1 MSVRDRL
8 KRMESMTSIDADN
21 WVVEGVLNFPSTS
34 RESDAKNSAPLW
46 FVGLMSFILIIVQ
59 RCGGANDGYKL
70 INYIYIATACVYMAW
85 TWAWTQWDGEEGK
98 ALEPGPLEPDD
109 LSGDAESENDEKS
122 EQALRNDPRFSALL
136 REPSVEVCVI
146 CSEPMRRR
154 QAASH
159 DQVEAGDDIP
169 WAEEPVT
176 LSGCGHELHFGCALQ
191 WADADPRN
199 YEAYCRM
206 VREGSGGHEKGME
219 VGLSCPYCRQWS
231 PPPAGTKAPNTVIG
245 AGTVGEGFATAGHST
260 AASEEEMIVHRSRS
274 SCPLTALKLSGSGN
288 AIRVWRKASPRVCPH
303 CLHLQLGFPRPVA
316 AILAFGPTKIP
327 AQSCTRSGRYC
338 VVWARLSRLSCSPCP
353 KRMGIEC
360 TATPDEIGGDCGG
373 AARRG
378 DLLTT
383 SFAKSTVRSPAF
395 MRKRT
400 RHLLPDGRAQRQRG
414 A

>member
-21 WVVEGVLNFPSTS
+21 WVVEGVPNFPSTS

-70 INYIYIATACVYMAW
+70 INYIYIATACVYMTW
-85 TWAWTQWDGEEGK
+85 TWTWTQWDGEEGK

-274 SCPLTALKLSGSGN
+274 SCPLTALKLSSSGN
-288 AIRVWRKASPRVCPH
+288 AIRVRRKPPPPSLPALSSFATGVPEASRSGSSVWPNENSSAIVH
-303 CLHLQLGFPRPVA
+303 ALW
-316 AILAFGPTKIP
+316 AILCCVGEIIKAVL
-327 AQSCTRSGRYC
+327 QSMSETHGNRMHGNAGR
-338 VVWARLSRLSCSPCP
+338 
-353 KRMGIEC
+353 
-360 TATPDEIGGDCGG
+360 D
-373 AARRG
+373 RR
-378 DLLTT
+378 
-383 SFAKSTVRSPAF
+383 
-395 MRKRT
+395 
-400 RHLLPDGRAQRQRG
+400 
-414 A
+414 